1 MRLGTGAA
9 RDAVYGTVNKGTA
22 RNAERG
28 TCGATL
34 AHPQHMP
41 VVETYTFCISRTTK
55 KKHKELE
62 YTNSHCSKEGLR
74 K

>member
-9 RDAVYGTVNKGTA
+9 RDGLYGFVNKGTA
-22 RNAERG
+22 RNAERW

-41 VVETYTFCISRTTK
+41 VVETYTYCISWTPK
-55 KKHKELE
+55 K
-62 YTNSHCSKEGLR
+62 TQGT
-74 K
+74 